1 MHRGR
6 ALLPLLLLA
15 LASPDAAAQST
26 LPVTLTRF
34 VGLPA
39 DSADRTVFMHSFRDA
54 MDADLPCEQRKADA
68 WSASGPRRNPFRLV
82 DAAAPDEAW
91 TLELSL
97 GLPPPVKVVRAAPK
111 GSREAPRARLSD
123 TRASRGLILVAS
135 AMSPSAQSS
144 GADPKPVRFTLYFA
158 DARRIL
164 VPSAQVPSGG
174 YQYSWI
180 DAGSVVAHAALE
192 ALYRARGEMGED
204 ERADLAPA
212 TRMEEQP

>member
-1 MHRGR
+1 MHRGW
-6 ALLPLLLLA
+6 ALLPLLLLT
-15 LASPDAAAQST
+15 LASPGAAAQST
-26 LPVTLTRF
+26 LPVTITRF

-39 DSADRTVFMHSFRDA
+39 DSADRILFMQSFRDA
-54 MDADLPCEQRKADA
+54 MDSDLPCEQRKGDA
-68 WSASGPRRNPFRLV
+68 WSSSGPRRNAFRLV

-97 GLPPPVKVVRAAPK
+97 GIPPPVRVVRAAPK
-111 GSREAPRARLSD
+111 GSKDTPRARFSD
-123 TRASRGLILVAS
+123 IRASRGLILVAS
-135 AMSPSAQSS
+135 AMSPSAQSN
-144 GADPKPVRFTLYFA
+144 GAEPTPLRFTLYFA

-164 VPSAQVPSGG
+164 VPSFQVPSGG
-174 YQYSWI
+174 YQYSWT

-204 ERADLAPA
+204 ERADLVPA

>member
-1 MHRGR
+1 MRRGW
-6 ALLPLLLLA
+6 PLLLLL
-15 LASPDAAAQST
+15 LASPGAAAQSV
-26 LPVTLTRF
+26 LPVTVTRF
-34 VGLPA
+34 VGMPA
-39 DSADRTVFMHSFRDA
+39 DSAGRIAFMHGFRDA
-54 MDADLPCEQRKADA
+54 MDGDLPCEQRNGDA

-97 GLPPPVKVVRAAPK
+97 GLPPPVKVVRAAQK
-111 GSREAPRARLSD
+111 GSKDTPRPRLSD
-123 TRASRGLILVAS
+123 TRASRGLIVVAT

-144 GADPKPVRFTLYFA
+144 GVEPTPLRFTLYFA

-164 VPSAQVPSGG
+164 VPSVQVPSGG
-174 YQYSWI
+174 YLYSWA

-192 ALYRARGEMGED
+192 ALYRAKGELGED